1 MLMRTSIA
9 FTVLAMALGSLDA
22 ATLKVPKQFATIQAA
37 VDAATDGDDIEIAK
51 GTYAPFSINAK
62 DDISIRGDGDVLI
75 DGAGA
80 MSSAIAITDCERV
93 TIEKLEVFNSF
104 TLIDLDEVVGFTV
117 RKCKFSQSAECIAA
131 ANSRSGRIES
141 NKFKDALNGCV
152 LEFCIAV
159 SIRDCEFKELGFGI
173 GGSGYHQTFES
184 NTFTNVA
191 TGITIVGTSI
201 TSLGTPIP
209 ALPTLIRDN
218 VMENDSDFTG
228 VLGSGPSNAAI
239 RVETP
244 NAAIVIAD
252 NQIKRPLGDGI
263 VIDSDVQ
270 SVVVMENTIKKAGQY
285 GILCAGLLTLIHGN
299 TISGCQQDGVRL
311 STGGDACSLSHN
323 EVEKCGGFGF
333 VIESSANS
341 VVRNTARDNGLGSI
355 LDAGTSSYQDNDFE
369 P

>member
-1 MLMRTSIA
+1 MLMRIFVAITA
-9 FTVLAMALGSLDA
+9 LATLLGNLEAS
-22 ATLKVPKQFATIQAA
+22 TLKVPKQFATIQAA
-37 VDAATDGDDIEIAK
+37 VDAAVDGDEIEISK

-75 DGAGA
+75 DGDGD
-80 MSSAIAITDCERV
+80 STAISITDCERI
-93 TIEKLEVFNSF
+93 TLEKIEVFNCF
-104 TLIDLDEVVGFTV
+104 TLLDFVDVVGFTV
-117 RKCKFSQSAECIAA
+117 RKCKFSQSVECLSAT
-131 ANSRSGRIES
+131 NSRSGRIES
-141 NKFKDALNGCV
+141 NKFKDALSGCA
-152 LEFCIAV
+152 LEVCIGV
-159 SIRDCEFKELGFGI
+159 SVRDCEFKELAIGI
-173 GGSGYHQTFES
+173 GSSGYHAAFEA

-191 TGITIVGTSI
+191 TGIAIIGTSI

-218 VMENDSDFTG
+218 VMENDSDYSG
-228 VLGSGPSNAAI
+228 VFGSGSNAASI

-244 NAAIVIAD
+244 NAGIVIAD
-252 NQIKRPLGDGI
+252 NQIKRPVNDGI

-270 SVVVMENTIKKAGQY
+270 SVVVMDNTIKKAVRH
-285 GILCAGLLTLIHGN
+285 GIVCAGILTLIHGN

-333 VIESSANS
+333 AIESTSNS
-341 VVRNTARDNGLGSI
+341 LVRNTARDNGSGSI
-355 LDAGTSSYQDNDFE
+355 ADSGISSYQDNDFE